1 VYFVKA
7 ISFFYSME
15 KNELYVWEH
24 IRPSQV
30 SLLNLMTRS
39 TKHKIPLNI
48 YCSLPFKILKS
59 KARYIIYYAEQ
70 VFKAAW
76 NARALY

>member
-24 IRPSQV
+24 IRPLQV

-48 YCSLPFKILKS
+48 YCSLPFKI
-59 KARYIIYYAEQ
+59 
-70 VFKAAW
+70 
-76 NARALY
+76 